1 MGVPELKPED
11 QVEVNEETRWA
22 QMRAGRTAVKSER
35 GGQAGRAGQTDGTSR
50 VRSTE
55 VGTCGG
61 TARSRGGNRP
71 ENRCEKRRRW
81 EAEREEDSPQSIP
94 DCAATTSADPRRGSG
109 PGSHSP

>member
-71 ENRCEKRRRW
+71 ENRCEKHRRW